1 MATVYERICELMK
14 TRYLLPSDVADM
26 MGIER
31 QTFEAYL
38 SRAPPITGWKKYE
51 EMLNDKLQILEPIH
65 IAPMPP
71 QSCEFI
77 YPRARLSNLNVNI
90 LPAVTQPIIIDDEAP
105 VLIMST
111 PKSKLN
117 KSNKSNKSTKSPKV
131 KKHGIRMYAS
141 YIGINSANSVDN
153 VTITSP
159 MYITADKL
167 QRIKDILM
175 EPTPT
180 IDDMLAIDDNWPL
193 ADAPLSMLSE
203 MPRDIL
209 SETPITIPTVTPSQE
224 VTIPLSP
231 LFSTNSIDN
240 VTFTYGK
247 LN

>member
-77 YPRARLSNLNVNI
+77 YPRTLLSKLNVNI
-90 LPAVTQPIIIDDEAP
+90 LPAVTQPIVIDDEAP

-111 PKSKLN
+111 PKSKSNKLN
-117 KSNKSNKSTKSPKV
+117 KSNKSPKV

-180 IDDMLAIDDNWPL
+180 IDDMLAIDDDWPL
-193 ADAPLSMLSE
+193 VDAPISMLSE
-203 MPRDIL
+203 VPD
-209 SETPITIPTVTPSQE
+209 ETTITIPTITPSCE
-224 VTIPLSP
+224 TTIPLSP
-231 LFSTNSIDN
+231 LFSTSSIDK

>member
-1 MATVYERICELMK
+1 MATVYERLCELMK

-51 EMLNDKLQILEPIH
+51 EMINDKLQILEPIN

-77 YPRARLSNLNVNI
+77 YPRARLSDLNVNV
-90 LPAVTQPIIIDDEAP
+90 LPALSAPIIADDEAP
-105 VLIMST
+105 VLVMST
-111 PKSKLN
+111 PKS
-117 KSNKSNKSTKSPKV
+117 KSNKSNKSTKASKVTKATKV

-180 IDDMLAIDDNWPL
+180 IDDMLAIDDDL
-193 ADAPLSMLSE
+193 TLIDAPISMLSE
-203 MPRDIL
+203 VPD
-209 SETPITIPTVTPSQE
+209 ETPITIPTITPSCE
-224 VTIPLSP
+224 TTIPLSP
-231 LFSTNSIDN
+231 LFSTSGIDK